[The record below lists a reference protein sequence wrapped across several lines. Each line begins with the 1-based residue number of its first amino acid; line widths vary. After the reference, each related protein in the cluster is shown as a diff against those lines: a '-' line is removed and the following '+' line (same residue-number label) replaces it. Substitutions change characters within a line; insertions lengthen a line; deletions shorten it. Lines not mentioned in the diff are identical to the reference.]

1 MKTAFL
7 VVFIFLSG
15 CAQLM
20 NGATQPVVMKG
31 GNMFTTCSG
40 AVEDWS
46 SCNNKASKTC
56 PKGYEVL
63 EKAES
68 SVGGRRELTFNCK

>member
-1 MKTAFL
+1 MKILFF
-7 VVFIFLSG
+7 VVSILLSG

-20 NGATQPVVMKG
+20 NGQLQPVLMKG

-68 SVGGRRELTFNCK
+68 SVGGRRELTFKCK